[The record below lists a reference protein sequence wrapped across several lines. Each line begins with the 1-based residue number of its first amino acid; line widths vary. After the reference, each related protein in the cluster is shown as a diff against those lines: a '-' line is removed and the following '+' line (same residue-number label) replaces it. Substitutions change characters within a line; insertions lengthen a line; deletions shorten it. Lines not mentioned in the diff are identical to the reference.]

1 MQYLP
6 NFLFAVLL
14 TFGVVFFT
22 KNIKKLIRNI
32 KLGKSL
38 DRSDNSNLRWKNM
51 AYVALGQSKMVRRRI
66 AGLMHLIV
74 YVGFIIIN
82 IEVLEIIIDGLI
94 GTHRVFYS
102 LGSFYSFLIGS
113 FEILAVL
120 VLVAVTVFWI
130 RRMVLR
136 IPRFW
141 NKEMKGFPKND
152 ALYILYFEMVLM

>member
-14 TFGVVFFT
+14 ASGVVFFT

-51 AYVALGQSKMVRRRI
+51 AYVALGQSKMVRRPI

-74 YVGFIIIN
+74 YVGFYN
-82 IEVLEIIIDGLI
+82 
-94 GTHRVFYS
+94 YK
-102 LGSFYSFLIGS
+102 Y
-113 FEILAVL
+113 
-120 VLVAVTVFWI
+120 
-130 RRMVLR
+130 
-136 IPRFW
+136 
-141 NKEMKGFPKND
+141 
-152 ALYILYFEMVLM
+152 